1 MKIDLYTQKGE
12 KKGTVD
18 VQDSMFKAPIKEELV
33 RLAVKRQMANAR
45 IDTAHVK
52 TRAEVSG
59 GGRKPWKQK
68 GTGRARFGSSRNPI
82 WRHGGVAF
90 GPRGN
95 RNYSQRMPK
104 KARQAALFSCL
115 SAKAGDNEIFA
126 LDKFEVKQPKT
137 KEFVQMMSKLPVSRS
152 LLVVIPAK
160 DVNIQKSADNL
171 PNVKIILVNYLNP
184 HDLLKY
190 EKVMFMEPAIKKAEE
205 LFLKQK

>member
-12 KKGTVD
+12 KKGTMD
-18 VQDSMFKAPIKEELV
+18 VQDAMFKAPIKEELV
-33 RLAVKRQMANAR
+33 RLAVMRQMANAHGS
-45 IDTAHVK
+45 TAHVK

-68 GTGRARFGSSRNPI
+68 GTGRARFGSTRNPI

-90 GPRGN
+90 GPRGD

-104 KARQAALFSCL
+104 GARHAALFSCL
-115 SAKAGDNEIFA
+115 SSKAGDNGIFA
-126 LDKFEVKQPKT
+126 LDKFDVKQPKT
-137 KEFVQMMSKLPVSRS
+137 KEFAQMMSKLPVSRS
-152 LLVVIPAK
+152 LLVVISEK
-160 DVNIQKSADNL
+160 NVNIQKSADNL
-171 PNVKIILVNYLNP
+171 PNVKVILVNYLNP
-184 HDLLKY
+184 HDLLTY